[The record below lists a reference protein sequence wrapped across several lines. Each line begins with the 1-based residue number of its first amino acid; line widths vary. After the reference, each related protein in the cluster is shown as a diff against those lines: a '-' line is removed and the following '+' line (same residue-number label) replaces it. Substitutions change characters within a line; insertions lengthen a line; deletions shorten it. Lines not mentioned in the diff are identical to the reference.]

1 MQVYTDT
8 DEDFYVDT
16 TDEWDIGDRV
26 GIKIDPDKVTL
37 EVVEETTDEE
47 DEESEN

>member
-16 TDEWDIGDRV
+16 ADEWDIGDRV
-26 GIKIDPDKVTL
+26 GIKVDAGKITL
-37 EVVEETTDEE
+37 ERIEE
-47 DEESEN
+47 DGDEKAEE